1 MKTILI
7 WLTLFTPALALDYNL
22 GYQPVLVSLPTPPL
36 TSTPVRQMQTAAS
49 APGTQYTA
57 APEIFSQSVGTVP
70 PTIVYSA
77 PQNGTA
83 QTVTYWSTI
92 PDHYV
97 GPTAFSTVSTG
108 VCTSPGCSSGTCPA
122 SVVPTYWQ
130 PFTVAYPSTVAC
142 PVCAGPAGYC
152 GR

>member
-57 APEIFSQSVGTVP
+57 RAGDIFAVGRNG
-70 PTIVYSA
+70 A
-77 PQNGTA
+77 AHDRLLGTA
-83 QTVTYWSTI
+83 KWHC
-92 PDHYV
+92 PDGDLLVHH
-97 GPTAFSTVSTG
+97 P
-108 VCTSPGCSSGTCPA
+108 
-122 SVVPTYWQ
+122 
-130 PFTVAYPSTVAC
+130 
-142 PVCAGPAGYC
+142 
-152 GR
+152 